1 MAASKKTEAP
11 AAAAAA
17 SAPAAAPPAAAP
29 VPTTAQPPR
38 RRQSRRPKKPP
49 AKDTVTVLIP
59 LHVTADLGVALR
71 RSRTKRTRRLHG
83 LYPEL
88 APDANGGGRK
98 ASCGRDARQ
107 AEVEGDDSGDDEEDG
122 EVAEGNGGEKGK
134 PAKGGTGEG
143 DDSSR
148 GDLSPAP
155 STGGGGG
162 GGGGPGVMRREDYGS
177 VLDYLEAKYVR
188 GVQIGGLEALE
199 EDGDGSDGE
208 GGKKKGGGS
217 SPKHAAEADD
227 YSGEG
232 SVYSDECSDDGFL
245 DDSMLRHEVVE
256 QVMATGKYG
265 GRTKVEEE
273 ARKERRG
280 SGKDHGSGSDAED
293 TAGGGEE
300 FNDDAFFVNV
310 GDIELAE
317 GEDHDDLNQPI
328 DWNAIAKESK
338 GGGKAKKGRKRKKKA
353 DTGGGGADG
362 AGGGSKKVK
371 KDSNAKGKGKGK
383 EDGKPSK
390 KKKTTKSKD
399 GADDATTA
407 SGTSKKSTASK
418 ASTKKKKDGSA
429 EKKKKKKTEKA
440 KSPKKAASP
449 VPVVASAA
457 ASSAGSVAVSS
468 SDDDDEGGSTE
479 LSSHAIQLANE
490 AAKLKAASDKLHRAC
505 IREVKKCTEDDLPKK
520 QPPQKMARASIPVP
534 ADKGPGDPVMFVNP
548 HIPTQKM
555 RVSVPDKWDRDK
567 SGGSITVSVPTVI
580 IRKEKKDNKLPESL
594 RDVLTDYSQAYDD
607 YLNTEASYRDACPES
622 MYKTGSFKPNTE
634 RQTMFD
640 KIIKAFPKDLET
652 PIDLGYLRKIVRNYK
667 KSAKYKR
674 KLEKVEK
681 EKAKAGGSPR
691 KMASPAKSPEAKRRR
706 LEAKLAEMDDKAPPP
721 MLEVCVPGK
730 GGEFPTIDFDE
741 TDFERGLVSV

>member
-1 MAASKKTEAP
+1 MTTEDTMAVSSVPAVPPTGGASAAFDPKSAASKKNEAP
-11 AAAAAA
+11 AAAPAQ
-17 SAPAAAPPAAAP
+17 APAPTAAPA
-29 VPTTAQPPR
+29 PTTAHPQR
-38 RRQSRRPKKPP
+38 RKKKAKSKKPP
-49 AKDTVTVLIP
+49 VKDTVTVLIP

-71 RSRTKRTRRLHG
+71 RSRTKRTRKLHE

-88 APDANGGGRK
+88 APDATGGGRRAYGK
-98 ASCGRDARQ
+98 DAKQ
-107 AEVEGDDSGDDEEDG
+107 AEVDGDDSGDDDEDLE
-122 EVAEGNGGEKGK
+122 EVAAEKTGGSAKKGK
-134 PAKGGTGEG
+134 SGAEG

-155 STGGGGG
+155 SA
-162 GGGGPGVMRREDYGS
+162 GGGPGVMRREDYGS

-188 GVQIGGLEALE
+188 GVQIGGLEVLD
-199 EDGDGSDGE
+199 EDGGGASPSGDG
-208 GGKKKGGGS
+208 KAKGGRGS
-217 SPKHAAEADD
+217 TSPKYAAEADD

-280 SGKDHGSGSDAED
+280 SGKDDDGSGGSDAED

-353 DTGGGGADG
+353 DAADG
-362 AGGGSKKVK
+362 AGGGGKKSKK
-371 KDSNAKGKGKGK
+371 DTTLKGKGK
-383 EDGKPSK
+383 EGDKSAK
-390 KKKTTKSKD
+390 KKKKPKSKD

-418 ASTKKKKDGSA
+418 ASSS
-429 EKKKKKKTEKA
+429 KKKKTDKA
-440 KSPKKAASP
+440 KSPKKVASP
-449 VPVVASAA
+449 VPVVASVA
-457 ASSAGSVAVSS
+457 ASSAGSAAVSS
-468 SDDDDEGGSTE
+468 SDDDDDGGSTE
-479 LSSHAIQLANE
+479 LSSQAIQLANE

-534 ADKGPGDPVMFVNP
+534 PDKGPGDPVMFVNP

-674 KLEKVEK
+674 KLEKLEK

-691 KMASPAKSPEAKRRR
+691 KIASPAKSPEAKKRR
-706 LEAKLAEMDDKAPPP
+706 LEAKLAEMDGKAPPP

-730 GGEFPTIDFDE
+730 GGEFPTIEFDE
-741 TDFERGLVSV
+741 TDF

>member
-1 MAASKKTEAP
+1 M
-11 AAAAAA
+11 
-17 SAPAAAPPAAAP
+17 
-29 VPTTAQPPR
+29 
-38 RRQSRRPKKPP
+38 
-49 AKDTVTVLIP
+49 
-59 LHVTADLGVALR
+59 TADLGVAMR
-71 RSRTKRTRRLHG
+71 RSRTKRTRKLHE

-88 APDANGGGRK
+88 APDSNGGGGRK
-98 ASCGRDARQ
+98 GYGKDAKQ
-107 AEVEGDDSGDDEEDG
+107 AEVEGDDEEDE
-122 EVAEGNGGEKGK
+122 EVAEKSGGGKKGK
-134 PAKGGTGEG
+134 QAKGAGEG

-155 STGGGGG
+155 SASGGDR
-162 GGGGPGVMRREDYGS
+162 GPGVMRREDYGS

-188 GVQIGGLEALE
+188 GVQIGGMEVLD
-199 EDGDGSDGE
+199 EDDGASSGE
-208 GGKKKGGGS
+208 GKNKKGRGG
-217 SPKHAAEADD
+217 PKYAAEADD

-265 GRTKVEEE
+265 GRTKVEDE

-280 SGKDHGSGSDAED
+280 SGKDDGGSGSDAED
-293 TAGGGEE
+293 TAAAGGEE

-317 GEDHDDLNQPI
+317 GEDHDGINQPI

-338 GGGKAKKGRKRKKKA
+338 GGGKAKKQRKRKKKA
-353 DTGGGGADG
+353 DTGGGADG
-362 AGGGSKKVK
+362 AGGGGKKSKK
-371 KDSNAKGKGKGK
+371 DTATKGKGK
-383 EDGKPSK
+383 EEEKSAK
-390 KKKTTKSKD
+390 KKKKIKSNY

-418 ASTKKKKDGSA
+418 ASSSKKKKDDGA
-429 EKKKKKKTEKA
+429 DKKKKKTDKV
-440 KSPKKAASP
+440 KSLKKAASP
-449 VPVVASAA
+449 APVVASAA
-457 ASSAGSVAVSS
+457 ASLVGSAAVSS
-468 SDDDDEGGSTE
+468 SDDDDEEGSTE
-479 LSSHAIQLANE
+479 LGSRAIHLANE

-534 ADKGPGDPVMFVNP
+534 PDKGPGDPVMFVNP

-607 YLNTEASYRDACPES
+607 YLNTEASYRDACPEL

-674 KLEKVEK
+674 KLEKLEK

-691 KMASPAKSPEAKRRR
+691 KMASPAKSPEAKRRK
-706 LEAKLAEMDDKAPPP
+706 LEAKLAEMDGKAPPP

-730 GGEFPTIDFDE
+730 GGEFPTIEFDE
-741 TDFERGLVSV
+741 ADFERGRVSV